1 MHWTLWLWCYTSY
14 KIRLIF
20 WIEILIRFSGE
31 DDWYDDFRNATS
43 VVYTLASIHIWF
55 GCPSVISRF
64 PCQSAIVSYWRCAI
78 QYTGALFACLQFGF
92 WRIWWLQWWMSKADP
107 CFRRSW
113 NRRWS
118 HQTSIS
124 GRWRRD
130 ASMSHPAPFTW
141 RCRIMPRIKVR
152 ASFFSDWWLPGF
164 LDGLFELQ

>member
-78 QYTGALFACLQFGF
+78 QVPCLHVYSLDSGGFGDCSDECRR
-92 WRIWWLQWWMSKADP
+92 RI
-107 CFRRSW
+107 
-113 NRRWS
+113 
-118 HQTSIS
+118 
-124 GRWRRD
+124 
-130 ASMSHPAPFTW
+130 
-141 RCRIMPRIKVR
+141 R
-152 ASFFSDWWLPGF
+152 ASAGVGTGVGVIRHLSLAGGAGMRLWAILLHLPG
-164 LDGLFELQ
+164 DAGLCEE